1 MGTPTSST
9 VTTAPSTYTPTGQT
23 SNIYQLGMQRLEDL
37 YNKDEKTGLR
47 AYTGDRYVTQD
58 AKTKKA
64 IADAYT
70 RAVKGSTLL
79 TDALTQQENV
89 LEGDYLTN
97 NPYFQSM
104 LTATAKPITTAFQDQ
119 MQQIASQASLAG
131 RYGSGAAQQLQS
143 RATSNLADA
152 LANMGGTL
160 AYQNYAAERARQ
172 EAAATQAPAL
182 AASEYGDLDK
192 LLRLGQIEESYA
204 QAKNIADMQ
213 KFQDEQMVPYVKLQN
228 FLSGLSAIPT
238 GQTSSTTYTQDPAL
252 QSLGAAI
259 AGGSI
264 FGEDGSIN
272 IPASIATGLLTYLG
286 INKK

>member
-1 MGTPTSST
+1 MSGPTSST
-9 VTTAPSTYTPTGQT
+9 VTTAPVSFTPTGQT
-23 SNIYQLGMQRLEDL
+23 TNMYQLGMQRLEDL
-37 YNKDEKTGLR
+37 YSKDEKTGLR
-47 AYTGDRYVTQD
+47 AYSGDRYASATD
-58 AKTKKA
+58 KTTKA
-64 IADAYT
+64 IAEAYA
-70 RAVKGSTLL
+70 RATKGSTLL

-152 LANMGGTL
+152 LANMGGSL

-182 AASEYGDLDK
+182 AASEYGDLEK
-192 LLRLGQIEESYA
+192 ILRLGQIEESYT
-204 QAKNIADMQ
+204 QAKNLADMQ
-213 KFQDEQMVPYVKLQN
+213 KFQEEQMVPYTKLQS

-238 GQTSSTTYTQDPAL
+238 GQTVSTQYTSDPTL
-252 QSLGAAI
+252 QSLGAALG
-259 AGGSI
+259 AGAVLGS
-264 FGEDGSIN
+264 DGSIN
-272 IPASIATGLLTYLG
+272 IPAAAAAGLLTFLG
-286 INKK
+286 LKKP

>member
-1 MGTPTSST
+1 MSGPSSST
-9 VTTAPSTYTPTGQT
+9 VTTAPVGFTPTGQT
-23 SNIYQLGMQRLEDL
+23 TNMYQLGMQRLEDL
-37 YNKDEKTGLR
+37 YSKDEKTGLR
-47 AYTGDRYVTQD
+47 AYTGDRYTS
-58 AKTKKA
+58 KTDKTTKA

-70 RAVKGSTLL
+70 RATKGSTLL

-97 NPYFQSM
+97 NPYFRSM

-119 MQQIASQASLAG
+119 MKQIASQASLAG

-152 LANMGGTL
+152 LANMGGSL

-182 AASEYGDLDK
+182 AASEYGDIEK
-192 LLRLGQIEESYA
+192 ILRLGQIEESYT
-204 QAKNIADMQ
+204 QAKNLADMQ
-213 KFQDEQMVPYVKLQN
+213 KFQEEQMVPYTKLQS

-238 GQTSSTTYTQDPAL
+238 GQTVSTQYTSDPTL
-252 QSLGAAI
+252 QSLGAALG
-259 AGGSI
+259 AGAVLGS
-264 FGEDGSIN
+264 DGSIN
-272 IPASIATGLLTYLG
+272 IPAAAAAGLLTFLG
-286 INKK
+286 LKK

>member
-1 MGTPTSST
+1 M
-9 VTTAPSTYTPTGQT
+9 
-23 SNIYQLGMQRLEDL
+23 YQLGMQRLQDL
-37 YNKDEKTGLR
+37 YAEGNP
-47 AYTGDRYVTQD
+47 AVYQGDRYVTQNPY
-58 AKTKKA
+58 TSKA
-64 IADAYT
+64 ITEAYK
-70 RAVKGSTLL
+70 RATGGSTLL
-79 TDALTQQENV
+79 NEALSQQEDV
-89 LEGDYLTN
+89 LKGTYLQN
-97 NPYFQSM
+97 NPFFEQM
-104 LTATAKPITTAFQDQ
+104 LTAASKPITTAFQDQ
-119 MQQIASQASLAG
+119 MQKISSQASLAG

-182 AASEYGDLDK
+182 AASEYGDIDK

-204 QAKNIADMQ
+204 QAKNLAEMQ
-213 KFQDEQMVPYVKLQN
+213 KFQEEEMAPYIRLQT

-286 INKK
+286 IKKK